1 MMIETTGYY
10 QAKIPYTVKNRKETG
25 VVVVTGVN
33 DLVLITTDCNG
44 KTYEKLENVKQ
55 SRKMTPDEACH
66 KAVETAARKLHEWI
80 SKKKEGV
87 NGQDFY
93 KHCIKTGQEINGFS
107 LGNYFE
113 MELEGGIGY

>member
-1 MMIETTGYY
+1 MAIMTDAFY
-10 QAKIPYTVKNRKETG
+10 QAKIPYNVKNRDETG
-25 VVVVTGVN
+25 MVVVTGVN
-33 DLVLITTDCNG
+33 NLVLITTDCNG
-44 KTYEKLENVKQ
+44 KTYEKLVNIKHN
-55 SRKMTPDEACH
+55 RNMTPDEACMR
-66 KAVETAARKLHEWI
+66 AVEYEARKLQGWI